1 MAYIDSN
8 IFVYPVIYSVEAQE
22 KARRAKEVLLKIER
36 GELSA
41 YTSTLTWDEVVWVV
55 SRVLGRDDGI
65 NQGRK
70 LLGFPN
76 LEFID
81 VDKRILSIAQMLLDK
96 YKLRPRDSIHLASAI
111 SKRIKRIVSDD
122 EDFDTVREI
131 ERTPLQI

>member
-8 IFVYPVIYSVEAQE
+8 IFVYPVIYSAEVQE
-22 KARRAKEVLLKIER
+22 KARKAKEILLKIEH

-41 YTSTLTWDEVVWVV
+41 YTSTLTWDEVVWVI
-55 SRVLGRDDGI
+55 SRVLGRDEGT

-81 VDKRILSIAQMLLDK
+81 VDRRTLSVAQILLDK

-111 SKRIKRIVSDD
+111 SKKIKTIISDD
-122 EDFDTVREI
+122 EDFAAVKEV
-131 ERTPLQI
+131 ERTPL

>member
-8 IFVYPVIYSVEAQE
+8 IFIYPAIYSTETQE
-22 KARRAKEVLLKIER
+22 KAMKAKEILLKIEK

-41 YTSTLTWDEVVWVV
+41 YTSTLTWDEVVWVI
-55 SRVLGRDDGI
+55 SRTLGRDDGT

-81 VDKRILSIAQMLLDK
+81 IDKRALSTAQMLLDK
-96 YKLRPRDSIHLASAI
+96 YQLKPRDALHLASAVN
-111 SKRIKRIVSDD
+111 RNIKKVISDD
-122 EDFDTVREI
+122 EDFDNIKEI
-131 ERTPLQI
+131 ERTPLT

>member
-8 IFVYPVIYSVEAQE
+8 VFVYPVIYNAEAQE

-55 SRVLGRDDGI
+55 SRVLGRDDGT

-76 LEFID
+76 LGFID
-81 VDKRILSIAQMLLDK
+81 VDKRVLSVAQMLLDK
-96 YKLRPRDSIHLASAI
+96 YKLKPRDSIHLASAI
-111 SKRIKRIVSDD
+111 SKKIKRIISDD
-122 EDFDTVREI
+122 EDFDAVKEI
-131 ERTPLQI
+131 ERTPLL

>member
-8 IFVYPVIYSVEAQE
+8 IFIYPVIYDTEVQE
-22 KARRAKEVLLKIER
+22 KARRAKEILLKIEH

-55 SRVLGRDDGI
+55 SRVLGRSDGTK
-65 NQGRK
+65 QGRK

-81 VDKRILSIAQMLLDK
+81 VDKRNLSMAQMLLDK
-96 YKLRPRDSIHLASAI
+96 YKLNPRDSIHLASAI
-111 SKRIKRIVSDD
+111 SKKIKRIISDD
-122 EDFDTVREI
+122 EDFDVAKEI
-131 ERTPLQI
+131 ERTPL